1 MILIKKANMQDARL
15 VAKNLRATDK
25 RELKRA
31 GKEDYEQAVLD
42 SVRVSPFA
50 FAALEGKTPLCVFGM
65 LPDGVLSIRARVWM
79 LGTAAINENKKEFVK
94 ACRTVI
100 DGMLDIYPIL
110 YNIVDA
116 NYPQAIRLLEF
127 LGASFGEKITLD
139 TGAPFLF
146 FEIRRDNHVYRK

>member
-1 MILIKKANMQDARL
+1 MICIKKATMQDAL
-15 VAKNLRATDK
+15 FVSKNLRDTDK

-31 GKEDYEQAVLD
+31 GQYDYEQAVLE

-50 FAALEGKTPLCVFGM
+50 FAALEEGVLLCVFGM
-65 LPDGVLSIRARVWM
+65 LPDGVLSARARVWM
-79 LGTAAINENKKEFVK
+79 LGTQAINDNKKGFVK
-94 ACRTVI
+94 TCRTVI

-127 LGASFGEKITLD
+127 LGASFGGKITLD

-146 FEIRRDNHVYRK
+146 FEIRRTNHVYRQ